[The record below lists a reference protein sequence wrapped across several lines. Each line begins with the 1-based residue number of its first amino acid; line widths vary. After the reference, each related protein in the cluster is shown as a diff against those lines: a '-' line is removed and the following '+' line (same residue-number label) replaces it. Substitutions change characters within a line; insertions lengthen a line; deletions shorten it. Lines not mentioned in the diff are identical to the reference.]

1 MNVAWHFCSEC
12 STMMFWNGPGVMGV
26 NARCFDDFAQVD
38 LSKIKL
44 LKSNGAGWNPSNVKN
59 KQ

>member
-1 MNVAWHFCSEC
+1 
-12 STMMFWNGPGVMGV
+12 MFWNGPGVMGV

-59 KQ
+59 MQ